1 MRPALSFRR
10 ARVPS
15 LLAHVDLIIDDSHH
29 RAGFNPSPAFQIP
42 VLPTASP
49 HRFQSPAHSGTST
62 PTRGNRGG
70 RGGAGRGGAR
80 GGGFNQSNSP
90 SPYPPDSGRDS
101 PTYGGRG
108 RGRGGGHSGLGA
120 FNARGRGGRGSGT
133 ASPRGGG
140 GFHAGPNPL
149 LVPVKFVPATGPG
162 LGTVGGEDEHGLEK
176 AGADVPTSPP
186 PPPQAPAL
194 PYADA
199 QLADQVGKIAL
210 EAHEEPHPD
219 YSIPDTAFEPEPAT
233 TATMALDELEDA
245 RGADETST
253 HPGIGMSHR
262 PREQAPAPTVIAEP
276 APPAAAAELRA
287 ADNVEEQEEP
297 PLFEISV
304 ARSEIVVDVDFAPPV
319 GLAAHRGNGGESE
332 ESDESEDEQIVYSAR
347 AVTRSDPVFAN
358 PTLPASTTTTTAT
371 TPDFTS
377 LPQAASRPPPASAR
391 TTHVSQPK
399 PPAKK
404 SKKALKRESRAAR
417 KAGRAH
423 PRSGNGHLGGR
434 TLADSEDESGSEE
447 DHDDLADGAALF
459 AQMRGGVVNMD
470 DMLDA
475 DVAATHEDGQPRM
488 DDSDV
493 EWGSASPPPV
503 GRGAG
508 ARGRAKKQLQRQQ
521 RADQRQA
528 EKLERLIAAGS
539 TREEV
544 ELAMALEA
552 SRQDAEEAAATEGRA
567 QRAQAAEERLRLEQ
581 DYLANLEAADEDDDE
596 GDDSLAVMAAFA
608 NGAVGSLGGSH
619 GRGDDLDRR
628 IAEDEDDSDAW
639 GTSDEDATTG
649 NSSSSSETDSG
660 SYDSEE
666 DTADAADRRF
676 AEEEEDVSED
686 AGSSE
691 ELEMEY
697 SLGDADGRSVCAVGV
712 LKVP

>member
-1 MRPALSFRR
+1 M
-10 ARVPS
+10 
-15 LLAHVDLIIDDSHH
+15 
-29 RAGFNPSPAFQIP
+29 
-42 VLPTASP
+42 
-49 HRFQSPAHSGTST
+49 
-62 PTRGNRGG
+62 
-70 RGGAGRGGAR
+70 
-80 GGGFNQSNSP
+80 
-90 SPYPPDSGRDS
+90 

-120 FNARGRGGRGSGT
+120 FNAGGRGGRGSGT

-176 AGADVPTSPP
+176 AGADIPTSPP
-186 PPPQAPAL
+186 PPSRAPAL
-194 PYADA
+194 PSADA

-219 YSIPDTAFEPEPAT
+219 YSIPETAFEPEPAT

-245 RGADETST
+245 RGPADETST
-253 HPGIGMSHR
+253 HPGIGMSHAAHK
-262 PREQAPAPTVIAEP
+262 QAPAPAVIAEP
-276 APPAAAAELRA
+276 APPVAEPRA
-287 ADNVEEQEEP
+287 GDNVEEEEEP

-304 ARSEIVVDVDFAPPV
+304 ARSEVVVDVDFAPPA
-319 GLAAHRGNGGESE
+319 GLAAHRGRVDGDGGGESD

-358 PTLPASTTTTTAT
+358 PALPAATTTNTSIVTR
-371 TPDFTS
+371 DFTS
-377 LPQAASRPPPASAR
+377 LPQAASRPPPASSR
-391 TTHVSQPK
+391 TAHVSQPK
-399 PPAKK
+399 QPAKK

-434 TLADSEDESGSEE
+434 TLADSEDDSGSEE

-475 DVAATHEDGQPRM
+475 DPVATHERHEDGQPRM
-488 DDSDV
+488 NDSDV
-493 EWGSASPPPV
+493 EWGTASPPPV

-552 SRQDAEEAAATEGRA
+552 SRQDAEELAAIEGRA

-581 DYLANLEAADEDDDE
+581 DYLANLEAVDDDAE

-619 GRGDDLDRR
+619 GRGDDLDRQ

-649 NSSSSSETDSG
+649 DSNSSETDSG

-666 DTADAADRRF
+666 DTADAADRRL
-676 AEEEEDVSED
+676 AEEEEDVSEE

-697 SLGDADGRSVCAVGV
+697 SLGDADGRSVVP
-712 LKVP
+712 LLFFKVP